1 MSTVGEK
8 KPTEA
13 GKIDLTNQEREKS
26 STSQQRGQEKRK
38 QSCNSFKAEIIN
50 EMDNGEKAERLTIK
64 CRINRS
70 LAVKQFK
77 DRIKIMKIVLSEH
90 KKHLKIRPVRQYLA
104 LYDSLLRVFKTTR
117 SKGYHV
123 DFDWLWSKTRVLY
136 REMTSVPEVIVHKH
150 MIVNFIK
157 RNNIR
162 MRARQ
167 RNRNK
172 SKESFKEPLKQ

>member
-1 MSTVGEK
+1 
-8 KPTEA
+8 
-13 GKIDLTNQEREKS
+13 
-26 STSQQRGQEKRK
+26 
-38 QSCNSFKAEIIN
+38 
-50 EMDNGEKAERLTIK
+50 
-64 CRINRS
+64 
-70 LAVKQFK
+70 
-77 DRIKIMKIVLSEH
+77 MKIVLSEH
-90 KKHLKIRPVRQYLA
+90 KKHLKIRPVRKYLA

-123 DFDWLWSKTRVLY
+123 DFDWLWSKMRVLY
-136 REMTSVPEVIVHKH
+136 KEMTSDPEVVVHKH